1 MAEKALNINPISV
14 VDGEKVTISDCGK
27 ALYEIDRELAKLSIQ
42 QREIERRKE
51 ALLTQGL
58 IINELVRR
66 IA

>member
-1 MAEKALNINPISV
+1 MPIGN
-14 VDGEKVTISDCGK
+14 GEKVTISDCGK
-27 ALYEIDRELAKLSIQ
+27 ALDEIKREIDRLSLQ